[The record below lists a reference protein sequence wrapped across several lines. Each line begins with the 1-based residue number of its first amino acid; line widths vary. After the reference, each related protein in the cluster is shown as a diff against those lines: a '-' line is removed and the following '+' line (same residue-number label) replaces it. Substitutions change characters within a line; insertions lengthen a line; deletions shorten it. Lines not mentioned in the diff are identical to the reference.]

1 VEVAGGDEMNQPDDA
16 QAAVV
21 TATRVWP
28 QMSAFLTP
36 PHTTEDFDRLVKFS
50 HYLIDS
56 GAGDESNSLASL
68 LDLVGILITTYEHE
82 HGLLWEQQQPIS

>member
-1 VEVAGGDEMNQPDDA
+1 MSQVDDA
-16 QAAVV
+16 QAAVA

-28 QMSAFLTP
+28 QLSALLTP
-36 PHTTEDFDRLVKFS
+36 PQTSEEFDRLVQFS

-68 LDLVGILITTYEHE
+68 LDLVGILITSYERE
-82 HGLLWEQQQPIS
+82 HGLLWEQQPVS